1 MTDIADRVAERTRD
15 RTLERDQARENPQTG
30 EMSAVTLAERAEYQ
44 TYERA
49 RRRRLLSAIVPAG
62 VVLTG
67 LACIVASASLL
78 LNPQQDASVYINDAL
93 TFVLAVLF
101 GAAWIALR
109 RGWLGAASTLA
120 VWTGGGGVLAT
131 VTIACFA
138 QGLTPLSL
146 IQVASLVIA
155 IVLIGLLGDLRAILL
170 GTAIIN
176 AVTVIILLRAPRPEA
191 LQAILDGQLA
201 LILSVTLTYQ
211 WAGAAAMI
219 AIWLT
224 YQQTLRA
231 LGVSFARAQ
240 RLDTLKAQF
249 ITHIN
254 HELRTPIMTL
264 QGYIDYLRLGRKRL
278 PEQEVERS
286 LEKASQTADTLVAL
300 LTSVLDIRRIEA
312 DDTFAA
318 EPVPLR
324 AALDGALALIDPRV
338 SEGAVRDLRV
348 QIPDGLTA
356 WGDPARTQ
364 QILTNLLSNA
374 LKYSPADTSIEVI
387 ARLVSTPTARQRMG
401 RRRAEP
407 ARDQVE
413 VIVRDYGQGIPP
425 DQLPLLFNRF
435 VRLPRDLAS
444 NVAGTG
450 LGLYLCRVFADG
462 MGGSITA
469 ESSGVLGEGTAFTL
483 RLPADMRAPVAGD

>member
-1 MTDIADRVAERTRD
+1 VTEVIDQVIAQVER
-15 RTLERDQARENPQTG
+15 RDQALMDAQTG
-30 EMSAVTLAERAEYQ
+30 AMSTVTLEERAEYQ

-49 RRRRLLSAIVPAG
+49 RRRRLLTAIVPAG
-62 VVLTG
+62 VILTG
-67 LACIVASASLL
+67 LACLVATASLV
-78 LNPQQDASVYINDAL
+78 LNPQQDVSVWINDAL
-93 TFVLAVLF
+93 TFALAISFTL
-101 GAAWIALR
+101 AWVALR
-109 RGWLGAASTLA
+109 RGRLGTASAIAL
-120 VWTGGGGVLAT
+120 WTGASGVLAT

-146 IQVASLVIA
+146 IQIASLVIA
-155 IVLIGLLGDLRAILL
+155 IALIGLLGGLRAIVI

-176 AVTVIILLRAPRPEA
+176 VVTIIILLRAPRPEP
-191 LQAILDGQLA
+191 LQALLDGQIA

-211 WAGAAAMI
+211 WAVAVVMI

-231 LGVSFARAQ
+231 LGVAHARAQ

-278 PEQEVERS
+278 PEQEIDRS
-286 LEKASQTADTLVAL
+286 LEKASQTADTLVDL

-312 DDTFAA
+312 DDSFAA
-318 EPVPLR
+318 EPVPVR
-324 AALDGALALIDPRV
+324 AALDRAMALIDPRV
-338 SEGAVRDLRV
+338 SEGAIRDLRI

-356 WGDPARTQ
+356 WGDRVRTQ

-374 LKYSPADTSIEVI
+374 LKYSPSETPIEVSAQLI
-387 ARLVSTPTARQRMG
+387 SAPTARQRLG
-401 RRRAEP
+401 RRRAES

-413 VIVRDYGQGIPP
+413 IVVRDYGQGIPP

-450 LGLYLCRVFADG
+450 LGLYLCRVFAQG
-462 MGGSITA
+462 MGGNITA
-469 ESSGVLGEGTAFTL
+469 ESSGVLGEGTAFIL
-483 RLPADMRAPVAGD
+483 RLPADTSNPPAGE

>member
-1 MTDIADRVAERTRD
+1 MTEVIDQAEQVGQRGQALLNAQTGAMSSV
-15 RTLERDQARENPQTG
+15 TLE
-30 EMSAVTLAERAEYQ
+30 ERAEYQ
-44 TYERA
+44 TYERV
-49 RRRRLLSAIVPAG
+49 RQRRLLTAIVPAG
-62 VVLTG
+62 VILTG
-67 LACIVASASLL
+67 LASLVATASLI
-78 LNPQQDASVYINDAL
+78 LNPQQDVSVWINDAL

-101 GAAWIALR
+101 GMAWIALR
-109 RGWLGAASTLA
+109 RGRLGAASTIAL
-120 VWTGGGGVLAT
+120 WTGGSGVLAT

-155 IVLIGLLGDLRAILL
+155 IALIGLLGDLRAIVI

-176 AVTVIILLRAPRPEA
+176 VVTVIILLRAPRPEP
-191 LQAILDGQLA
+191 LQAILDGQIA

-211 WAGAAAMI
+211 WAVAVVMI

-231 LGVSFARAQ
+231 LGVAYARAQ

-278 PEQEVERS
+278 PEQEVDRS
-286 LEKASQTADTLVAL
+286 LEKASQTADTLVDL

-312 DDTFAA
+312 DDSFAA
-318 EPVPLR
+318 EPVPVR
-324 AALDGALALIDPRV
+324 AALEGAMALIDPRV
-338 SEGAVRDLRV
+338 SEGVMRDLRV

-356 WGDPARTQ
+356 WGDRARTQ

-374 LKYSPADTSIEVI
+374 LKYSSPETPIEVNAQLI
-387 ARLVSTPTARQRMG
+387 PAPTARQRLG

-413 VIVRDYGQGIPP
+413 IVVRDYGQGIPP

-450 LGLYLCRVFADG
+450 LGLYLCRVVAQG
-462 MGGSITA
+462 MGGTITA
-469 ESSGVLGEGTAFTL
+469 ESNGVAGEGTAFIL
-483 RLPADMRAPVAGD
+483 RLSADMSESAGD

>member
-1 MTDIADRVAERTRD
+1 MTEVVEQVERVEQRD
-15 RTLERDQARENPQTG
+15 EALMNAQTG
-30 EMSAVTLAERAEYQ
+30 AMSSVTLAERAEYQ

-49 RRRRLLSAIVPAG
+49 RRRRLLAAIAPAG
-62 VVLTG
+62 VILAG
-67 LACIVASASLL
+67 LACLVATASLIV
-78 LNPQQDASVYINDAL
+78 NPQQDASVWVNDAL
-93 TFVLAVLF
+93 TFALAISFAL
-101 GAAWIALR
+101 AWVALR
-109 RGWLGAASTLA
+109 RGRLGAAATIAIWAGS
-120 VWTGGGGVLAT
+120 GGVLAT

-155 IVLIGLLGDLRAILL
+155 IALIGLLGDLRAIII

-176 AVTVIILLRAPRPEA
+176 VVTVIILLRAPRPEP
-191 LQAILDGQLA
+191 LQPILDGQIA

-211 WAGAAAMI
+211 WAVAVVMI

-278 PEQEVERS
+278 PEQEVDRS
-286 LEKASQTADTLVAL
+286 LEKASRTADTLVDL

-312 DDTFAA
+312 DDSFAA
-318 EPVPLR
+318 ESVPMR
-324 AALDGALALIDPRV
+324 AALDGAMALIDPRV
-338 SEGAVRDLRV
+338 SEGIVRDLRV
-348 QIPDGLTA
+348 EIPDGLTA
-356 WGDPARTQ
+356 WGDRARTQ

-374 LKYSPADTSIEVI
+374 LKYSPPETPIEVTAQLI
-387 ARLVSTPTARQRMG
+387 PAPTTRQRLG

-407 ARDQVE
+407 AQDQVE
-413 VIVRDYGQGIPP
+413 IVVRDYGQGIPV
-425 DQLPLLFNRF
+425 DQLSLLFNRF

-450 LGLYLCRVFADG
+450 LGLYLCRVFAQG
-462 MGGSITA
+462 MGGTITA
-469 ESSGVLGEGTAFTL
+469 ESSGVPGEGTAFTL
-483 RLPADMRAPVAGD
+483 RLPADLSNPPTSA

>member
-1 MTDIADRVAERTRD
+1 MTEVAEQVEQRD
-15 RTLERDQARENPQTG
+15 EALMNAQTGAMSPVTLE
-30 EMSAVTLAERAEYQ
+30 ERAEYQ

-49 RRRRLLSAIVPAG
+49 RRRRLLAAIAPAG
-62 VVLTG
+62 VILAG
-67 LACIVASASLL
+67 LACLVATASLIV
-78 LNPQQDASVYINDAL
+78 NPQQDASVWVNDAL
-93 TFVLAVLF
+93 TFALAISFAL
-101 GAAWIALR
+101 AWVALR
-109 RGWLGAASTLA
+109 HGKLGTAATIASWA
-120 VWTGGGGVLAT
+120 GGGGVLAT
-131 VTIACFA
+131 GTIACFA

-155 IVLIGLLGDLRAILL
+155 IALIGLLGDLRAIII

-176 AVTVIILLRAPRPEA
+176 VVTVIILLRAPRPDP
-191 LQAILDGQLA
+191 LQPILDGQIA

-211 WAGAAAMI
+211 WAVAVVMI

-278 PEQEVERS
+278 PEQEVDRS
-286 LEKASQTADTLVAL
+286 LEKASQTADTLVDL

-312 DDTFAA
+312 DDAFAA
-318 EPVPLR
+318 EPVPVR
-324 AALDGALALIDPRV
+324 AALDGAMALIDPRV
-338 SEGAVRDLRV
+338 SEGVLRDLRV
-348 QIPDGLTA
+348 EIPDGLTA
-356 WGDPARTQ
+356 WGDRARTQ

-374 LKYSPADTSIEVI
+374 LKYSPPETPIEVTAQLI
-387 ARLVSTPTARQRMG
+387 PAPTARQRLG

-413 VIVRDYGQGIPP
+413 IVVRDYGQGIPP
-425 DQLPLLFNRF
+425 DQLSLLFNRF

-444 NVAGTG
+444 NVAGPG
-450 LGLYLCRVFADG
+450 LGLYLCRVFAQG
-462 MGGSITA
+462 MGGAITA
-469 ESSGVLGEGTAFTL
+469 ESSGVPGEGTAFTL
-483 RLPADMRAPVAGD
+483 RLPADVSNPPTSA

>member
-1 MTDIADRVAERTRD
+1 MTEVVEQVERVEQRD
-15 RTLERDQARENPQTG
+15 EALMNAQTG
-30 EMSAVTLAERAEYQ
+30 AMSSVTLAERAEYQ

-49 RRRRLLSAIVPAG
+49 RQRRLLTAIAPAG
-62 VVLTG
+62 IILAG
-67 LACIVASASLL
+67 LACLVATASLIV
-78 LNPQQDASVYINDAL
+78 NPQQDASVWVNDAL
-93 TFVLAVLF
+93 TFALAISFAL
-101 GAAWIALR
+101 AWVALR
-109 RGWLGAASTLA
+109 RGKLGTASA
-120 VWTGGGGVLAT
+120 IAIWAGGGGVLAT

-155 IVLIGLLGDLRAILL
+155 IALIGLLGDLRSIII
-170 GTAIIN
+170 GTTIIN
-176 AVTVIILLRAPRPEA
+176 VVTVIILVRAPRPEP
-191 LQAILDGQLA
+191 LQPILDGQIA

-211 WAGAAAMI
+211 WAVAVVMI

-278 PEQEVERS
+278 PEQEVDRS
-286 LEKASQTADTLVAL
+286 LEKASRTADTLVDL
-300 LTSVLDIRRIEA
+300 LSSVLDIRRIEA
-312 DDTFAA
+312 DDAFAA
-318 EPVPLR
+318 EPVPVR
-324 AALDGALALIDPRV
+324 AALDGAMALIDPRV
-338 SEGAVRDLRV
+338 SEGVVRDLRV
-348 QIPDGLTA
+348 EIPDGLTA
-356 WGDPARTQ
+356 WGDRARTQ

-374 LKYSPADTSIEVI
+374 LKYSPPETPIEVTAQLI
-387 ARLVSTPTARQRMG
+387 QASTTRQRLG

-407 ARDQVE
+407 GRDQVE
-413 VIVRDYGQGIPP
+413 IVVRDYGQGIPP
-425 DQLPLLFNRF
+425 GQLSLLFNRF

-450 LGLYLCRVFADG
+450 LGLYLCRVFAQG
-462 MGGSITA
+462 MGGTITA
-469 ESSGVLGEGTAFTL
+469 ESSGVPGEGTAFTL
-483 RLPADMRAPVAGD
+483 RLPADVSNPPTSA

>member
-1 MTDIADRVAERTRD
+1 MTDILDRADERVQTSEMSSV
-15 RTLERDQARENPQTG
+15 TLE
-30 EMSAVTLAERAEYQ
+30 ERAEYQ
-44 TYERA
+44 TYERS
-49 RRRRLLSAIVPAG
+49 RRARLLSAIAPAG
-62 VVLTG
+62 VILTSV
-67 LACIVASASLL
+67 ACLVAAGSLL
-78 LNPQQDASVYINDAL
+78 FNPQQDASVWINDAL
-93 TFVLAVLF
+93 TFALAVMF
-101 GAAWIALR
+101 SVAWIELR
-109 RGWLGAASTLA
+109 RGRLGAASALVIWA
-120 VWTGGGGVLAT
+120 GGGGVLAT
-131 VTIACFA
+131 VTVGCFA

-146 IQVASLVIA
+146 IQVASLVIV
-155 IVLIGLLGDLRAILL
+155 IVLVGLLGDLRAIVIS
-170 GTAIIN
+170 TAIIN
-176 AVTVIILLRAPRPEA
+176 VVTVIILLRAPRPEA
-191 LQAILDGQLA
+191 LQPILDGQMA
-201 LILSVTLTYQ
+201 LVISVTLTYQ
-211 WAGAAAMI
+211 WAVAAAMI

-231 LGVSFARAQ
+231 LGIAFARAQ

-264 QGYIDYLRLGRKRL
+264 QGYIDYLRLGRAIL
-278 PEQEVERS
+278 PEQEVTRS

-312 DDTFAA
+312 DDTFASEA
-318 EPVPLR
+318 VPLR

-338 SEGAVRDLRV
+338 SEGVVRDLRV

-374 LKYSPADTSIEVI
+374 LKYSPANTPIEVTG
-387 ARLVSTPTARQRMG
+387 RLVTAPIARQRIGGLG
-401 RRRAEP
+401 RRRAEAAP
-407 ARDQVE
+407 EQVE
-413 VIVRDYGQGIPP
+413 IEVRDYGQGIPA

-450 LGLYLCRVFADG
+450 LGLYLCRVFAQG
-462 MGGSITA
+462 MGGAIHV
-469 ESSGVLGEGTAFTL
+469 ESAGVPGEGAAFVL
-483 RLPADMRAPVAGD
+483 RLPADQTPSPLP

>member
-1 MTDIADRVAERTRD
+1 MTEVVEQVERVGQRD
-15 RTLERDQARENPQTG
+15 EALMNAQTG
-30 EMSAVTLAERAEYQ
+30 AMSSVTLAERAEYQ

-49 RRRRLLSAIVPAG
+49 RRKRLLAAIAPAG
-62 VVLTG
+62 VILAG
-67 LACIVASASLL
+67 LACLVATASLIV
-78 LNPQQDASVYINDAL
+78 NPQQDASVWVNDAL
-93 TFVLAVLF
+93 TFALAASFAL
-101 GAAWIALR
+101 AWVALR
-109 RGWLGAASTLA
+109 RGKLGTAATIA
-120 VWTGGGGVLAT
+120 IWAGGGGVLAT

-155 IVLIGLLGDLRAILL
+155 IALIGLLGDLRAIII

-176 AVTVIILLRAPRPEA
+176 VVTVIILLRAPRPEP
-191 LQAILDGQLA
+191 LQPILDGQIA

-211 WAGAAAMI
+211 WAVAVVMI

-278 PEQEVERS
+278 PEQEIDRS
-286 LEKASQTADTLVAL
+286 LEKASQTADTLVDL
-300 LTSVLDIRRIEA
+300 LSSVLDIRRIEA

-318 EPVPLR
+318 EPVPVR
-324 AALDGALALIDPRV
+324 AALDGAMALIDPRV
-338 SEGAVRDLRV
+338 SEGVLRDLRV
-348 QIPDGLTA
+348 EIPDGLTA
-356 WGDPARTQ
+356 WGDRARTQ

-374 LKYSPADTSIEVI
+374 LKYSPSDTPIEVTAQFI
-387 ARLVSTPTARQRMG
+387 PAPTVRQRLG

-413 VIVRDYGQGIPP
+413 IVVRDYGQGIPP
-425 DQLPLLFNRF
+425 DQLSLLFNRF

-450 LGLYLCRVFADG
+450 LGLYLCRVFAQG
-462 MGGSITA
+462 MGGTITA
-469 ESSGVLGEGTAFTL
+469 ESSGVPGEGTAFTL
-483 RLPADMRAPVAGD
+483 RLPADMSNPPTSA

>member
-1 MTDIADRVAERTRD
+1 MRGTADSVAD
-15 RTLERDQARENPQTG
+15 RTLERDRAQEKAQTG

-44 TYERA
+44 TYERV
-49 RRRRLLSAIVPAG
+49 RRRRLLTAIVPAG
-62 VVLTG
+62 VILTG
-67 LACIVASASLL
+67 LACLVAGVSLL
-78 LNPQQDASVYINDAL
+78 LNPRQDVSVWINDAL

-101 GAAWIALR
+101 SVAWIALR
-109 RGWLGAASTLA
+109 RGRLGAASTLA

-131 VTIACFA
+131 VAIACFA

-155 IVLIGLLGDLRAILL
+155 ITLIGLLGDLRAIVL

-176 AVTVIILLRAPRPEA
+176 VVTVIILLRAPRPEP
-191 LQAILDGQLA
+191 LQAILDGQIA

-211 WAGAAAMI
+211 WAVAAAMI

-264 QGYIDYLRLGRKRL
+264 QGYIDYLRLGRGRL
-278 PEQEVERS
+278 PEQEVDRS

-312 DDTFAA
+312 DDSFAA
-318 EPVPLR
+318 EPVLLS

-348 QIPDGLTA
+348 TIPEGLTA
-356 WGDPARTQ
+356 WGDAARTQ

-374 LKYSPADTSIEVI
+374 LKYSPGETPIDVT
-387 ARLVSTPTARQRMG
+387 ARLVLASNPRQRLG

-413 VIVRDYGQGIPP
+413 IVVRDYGQGIPP

-450 LGLYLCRVFADG
+450 LGLYLCRVFAEG
-462 MGGSITA
+462 MGGAITA
-469 ESSGVLGEGTAFTL
+469 ESSGIPGEGTACVL
-483 RLPADMRAPVAGD
+483 RLPADMSSASAGD

>member
-1 MTDIADRVAERTRD
+1 MTEVIDQSEQAGQRD
-15 RTLERDQARENPQTG
+15 ATLLNAQTGAMSTVTLE
-30 EMSAVTLAERAEYQ
+30 ERAEYQ

-49 RRRRLLSAIVPAG
+49 RQRRLLTAIVPAG
-62 VVLTG
+62 VILTG
-67 LACIVASASLL
+67 LASLVATVSLL
-78 LNPQQDASVYINDAL
+78 LNPNQDASVWINDAL
-93 TFVLAVLF
+93 TFALAVLF
-101 GAAWIALR
+101 GMAWIALR
-109 RGWLGAASTLA
+109 RGRLGAASTIAL
-120 VWTGGGGVLAT
+120 WTGGGGVLAT

-155 IVLIGLLGDLRAILL
+155 IALIGLLGDLRAIVI

-176 AVTVIILLRAPRPEA
+176 VVTVIILLRAPRPEP
-191 LQAILDGQLA
+191 LQAILDGQIA

-211 WAGAAAMI
+211 WAVAVVMI

-278 PEQEVERS
+278 PEQEVDRS
-286 LEKASQTADTLVAL
+286 LEKASQTADTLVDL

-312 DDTFAA
+312 DDSFAA
-318 EPVPLR
+318 EPVPVR
-324 AALDGALALIDPRV
+324 AALDGAMALIAPRV
-338 SEGAVRDLRV
+338 SEGGVRDLRV

-356 WGDPARTQ
+356 SGDRARTQ

-374 LKYSPADTSIEVI
+374 LKYSPPEAPIEVTAQLI
-387 ARLVSTPTARQRMG
+387 PAPSARQRLG

-413 VIVRDYGQGIPP
+413 VVVRDYGQGIPP

-450 LGLYLCRVFADG
+450 LGLYLCRVFAQG
-462 MGGSITA
+462 MGGTITA
-469 ESSGVLGEGTAFTL
+469 ESSGVPGEGTAFTL
-483 RLPADMRAPVAGD
+483 RLPADMTEPAGH

>member
-1 MTDIADRVAERTRD
+1 MTDILDLTDRHEPAIVNA
-15 RTLERDQARENPQTG
+15 QTG

-49 RRRRLLSAIVPAG
+49 RRTRLLSAILPAG
-62 VVLTG
+62 VLLTSA
-67 LACIVASASLL
+67 ACLVATASLVV
-78 LNPQQDASVYINDAL
+78 NPEQDASVWINDAL
-93 TFVLAVLF
+93 TFALAMFFAL
-101 GAAWIALR
+101 AWIALR
-109 RGWLGAASTLA
+109 RGRLEAASTIAL
-120 VWTGGGGVLAT
+120 WTGGGGVLAT
-131 VTIACFA
+131 VTIACFT

-146 IQVASLVIA
+146 IQVASLVLAIA
-155 IVLIGLLGDLRAILL
+155 LIGLLGDLRAIVI
-170 GTAIIN
+170 GTTIIN
-176 AVTVIILLRAPRPEA
+176 VVTVIILLRAPRPES
-191 LQAILDGQLA
+191 LRPILDGQIA

-211 WAGAAAMI
+211 WAVAVAMI

-231 LGVSFARAQ
+231 LGVAYARAQ

-264 QGYIDYLRLGRKRL
+264 QGYIDYLRLGRGRL
-278 PEQEVERS
+278 PEQEVDRS
-286 LEKASQTADTLVAL
+286 LEKANLTADTLVAL

-318 EPVPLR
+318 EPVPVR
-324 AALDGALALIDPRV
+324 AALEGAMALIDPRV
-338 SEGAVRDLRV
+338 SEGVVRDLRV
-348 QIPDGLTA
+348 QIAEGLTA
-356 WGDPARTQ
+356 WGDFTRTQ

-374 LKYSPADTSIEVI
+374 LKYSPPETPIEVI
-387 ARLVSTPTARQRMG
+387 ARLISTPTARQRLG

-407 ARDQVE
+407 AQDQVE
-413 VIVRDYGQGIPP
+413 IIVRDYGQGIPP

-450 LGLYLCRVFADG
+450 LGLYLCRVFAEG
-462 MGGSITA
+462 MGGTITA
-469 ESSGVLGEGTAFTL
+469 ESSGVPGEGTAFVL
-483 RLPADMRAPVAGD
+483 RLPADVNTPPTGE

>member
-1 MTDIADRVAERTRD
+1 MTEVIDQAEQVGQPEQALLNAQTGAMSSV
-15 RTLERDQARENPQTG
+15 TLE
-30 EMSAVTLAERAEYQ
+30 ERAEYQ
-44 TYERA
+44 TYERV
-49 RRRRLLSAIVPAG
+49 RQRRLLTAIVPAG
-62 VVLTG
+62 VILTG
-67 LACIVASASLL
+67 LASLVATASLI
-78 LNPQQDASVYINDAL
+78 LNPQQDVSVWINDAL

-101 GAAWIALR
+101 GMAWIALR
-109 RGWLGAASTLA
+109 RGRLGAASTIAL
-120 VWTGGGGVLAT
+120 WTGGSGVLAT

-155 IVLIGLLGDLRAILL
+155 IALIGLLGDLRAIVI

-176 AVTVIILLRAPRPEA
+176 VVTVIILLRAPRPEP
-191 LQAILDGQLA
+191 LQAILEGQIA

-211 WAGAAAMI
+211 WAVAVVMI

-231 LGVSFARAQ
+231 LGVSYARAQ

-278 PEQEVERS
+278 PEQEVDRS
-286 LEKASQTADTLVAL
+286 LEKASQTADTLVDL

-312 DDTFAA
+312 NDSFAA
-318 EPVPLR
+318 EPVPVR
-324 AALDGALALIDPRV
+324 AALEGAMALIDPRV
-338 SEGAVRDLRV
+338 SEGVMRDLRV

-356 WGDPARTQ
+356 WGDRARTQ

-374 LKYSPADTSIEVI
+374 LKYSPPETPIEVTAQLI
-387 ARLVSTPTARQRMG
+387 PAPTARQRLG

-413 VIVRDYGQGIPP
+413 VVVRDYGQGIPP

-450 LGLYLCRVFADG
+450 LGLYLCRVFAQG
-462 MGGSITA
+462 MGGTITA
-469 ESSGVLGEGTAFTL
+469 ESSGVAGEGTAFIL
-483 RLPADMRAPVAGD
+483 RLPADMSAPPS

>member
-1 MTDIADRVAERTRD
+1 MTEVVEQVERVEQRD
-15 RTLERDQARENPQTG
+15 EALMNAQTG
-30 EMSAVTLAERAEYQ
+30 AMSSVTLAERAEYQ

-49 RRRRLLSAIVPAG
+49 RRRRLLAAIAPAG
-62 VVLTG
+62 MILAG
-67 LACIVASASLL
+67 LACLVATASLIV
-78 LNPQQDASVYINDAL
+78 NPQQDTSVWVNDAL
-93 TFVLAVLF
+93 TFALAISFAL
-101 GAAWIALR
+101 AWVALR
-109 RGWLGAASTLA
+109 RGRLGAASTIA
-120 VWTGGGGVLAT
+120 IWAGGGGVLAT

-155 IVLIGLLGDLRAILL
+155 IALIGLLGDLRAIII

-176 AVTVIILLRAPRPEA
+176 VVTVIILLRAPRPEP
-191 LQAILDGQLA
+191 LQPILDGQIA

-211 WAGAAAMI
+211 WAVAVVMI

-278 PEQEVERS
+278 PEQEVDRS
-286 LEKASQTADTLVAL
+286 LEKASRTADTLVDL
-300 LTSVLDIRRIEA
+300 LSSVLDIRRIEA

-318 EPVPLR
+318 EPVPVR
-324 AALDGALALIDPRV
+324 AALDGAMALIDPRV
-338 SEGAVRDLRV
+338 SEGVQRDLRV
-348 QIPDGLTA
+348 EIPDGLTA
-356 WGDPARTQ
+356 WGDRARTQ

-374 LKYSPADTSIEVI
+374 LKYSPPETPIEVTAQLI
-387 ARLVSTPTARQRMG
+387 PAPTARQRLG

-407 ARDQVE
+407 AQDQVE
-413 VIVRDYGQGIPP
+413 IVVRDYGQGIPP
-425 DQLPLLFNRF
+425 DQLSLLFNRF

-450 LGLYLCRVFADG
+450 LGLYLCRVFAQG
-462 MGGSITA
+462 MGGTITA
-469 ESSGVLGEGTAFTL
+469 ESSGVRGEGTAFIL
-483 RLPADMRAPVAGD
+483 RLPADMSAPPAGE

>member
-1 MTDIADRVAERTRD
+1 MTEVVEQVERVGQRD
-15 RTLERDQARENPQTG
+15 EALMNAQTG
-30 EMSAVTLAERAEYQ
+30 AMSSVTLAERAEYQ

-49 RRRRLLSAIVPAG
+49 RRKRLLAAIAPAG
-62 VVLTG
+62 VILAG
-67 LACIVASASLL
+67 LACLVATASLIV
-78 LNPQQDASVYINDAL
+78 NPQQDASVWVNDAL
-93 TFVLAVLF
+93 TFALAASFAL
-101 GAAWIALR
+101 AWVALR
-109 RGWLGAASTLA
+109 RGKLGTAATIA
-120 VWTGGGGVLAT
+120 IWAGGGGVLAT

-155 IVLIGLLGDLRAILL
+155 IALIGLLGDLRAIII

-176 AVTVIILLRAPRPEA
+176 VVTVIILLRAPRPEP
-191 LQAILDGQLA
+191 LQPILDGQIA

-211 WAGAAAMI
+211 WAVAVVMI

-278 PEQEVERS
+278 PEQEIDRS
-286 LEKASQTADTLVAL
+286 LEKASQTADTLVDL
-300 LTSVLDIRRIEA
+300 LSSVLDIRRIEA

-318 EPVPLR
+318 EPVPVR
-324 AALDGALALIDPRV
+324 AALDGAMALIDPRV
-338 SEGAVRDLRV
+338 SEGVLRDLRV
-348 QIPDGLTA
+348 EIPDGLTA
-356 WGDPARTQ
+356 WGDRARTQ

-374 LKYSPADTSIEVI
+374 LKYSPSETPIEVTAQLI
-387 ARLVSTPTARQRMG
+387 PAPTARQRLG

-413 VIVRDYGQGIPP
+413 IVVRDYGQGIPP
-425 DQLPLLFNRF
+425 DQLSLLFNRF

-450 LGLYLCRVFADG
+450 LGLYLCRVFAQG
-462 MGGSITA
+462 MGGTITA
-469 ESSGVLGEGTAFTL
+469 ESSGVPGEGTAFTL
-483 RLPADMRAPVAGD
+483 RLPADMTEPAGD